1 MANRYI
7 ANTPAEQR
15 EMLQTI
21 GASSIE
27 DLLTKIPAK
36 ARLSRPL
43 ALPPAL
49 AEVDLVR
56 HLRTLA
62 ATNADAERYACFQ
75 GGGSYDHYVPSPIN
89 HIISRGEFFTAYTP
103 YQPEA
108 SQGTLRTIYEYQ
120 TMIAELTGMDV
131 ANASIYDGASSLAE
145 AALMAHSAT
154 ERTEIVLTRGVNPLY
169 RRVVATYCDGPGI
182 RLREIA
188 APDGVLD
195 PDAAKKMIGKK
206 TAALVVQ
213 SPNFYGCLEDIA
225 AAAEIAHAAG
235 ALLIVVADPVNLG
248 VLEAPGRLGADI
260 VVGEG
265 QGLGVPMSFGGPNL
279 GVFAAKNTLVR
290 RIPGRLVGATV
301 DLDGQRGFVLTL
313 QTREQHIRRAKA
325 TSNICTNVALCA
337 LMATVYMAVLGKQG
351 LRRVGEL
358 STSKAHYAAE
368 QLTKVPGVS
377 LRFPIPFF
385 KEFTLRLPKSPVSIV
400 SRLARKHILP
410 GVPLRTYDR
419 ALGDCLLVAVTEQ
432 RTREEIDAYAAALAE
447 ALGGSR
453 S

>member
-1 MANRYI
+1 MASRYI

-15 EMLQTI
+15 EMLRTV
-21 GASSIE
+21 GAQSIE
-27 DLLTKIPAK
+27 DLLVKIPPK

-49 AEVDLVR
+49 AEADLVR
-56 HLRTLA
+56 HLRELA
-62 ATNADAERYACFQ
+62 AMNADADRFACFM
-75 GGGSYDHYVPSPIN
+75 GAGSYDHFVPSPIN
-89 HIISRGEFFTAYTP
+89 HLILRGEFFTAYTP

-145 AALMAHSAT
+145 AALMAHAAT
-154 ERTEIVLTRGVNPLY
+154 ERDEIVLARGVNPLY

-182 RLREIA
+182 RLRDVP
-188 APDGVLD
+188 APDGALD
-195 PDAAKKMIGKK
+195 LEAARALVTKK

-213 SPNFYGCLEDIA
+213 SPNFYGVLEDVA
-225 AAAEIAHAAG
+225 AAAEIAHGAG

-279 GVFAAKNTLVR
+279 GVFAAKSALVR
-290 RIPGRLVGATV
+290 RLPGRLVGATV
-301 DLDGQRGFVLTL
+301 DRDGARGFVLTL
-313 QTREQHIRRAKA
+313 QTREQHIRRARA

-337 LMATVYMAVLGKQG
+337 LMATIYLSTLGKQG
-351 LRRVGEL
+351 LQRVGEL
-358 STSKAHYAAE
+358 SAAKAHYAAE
-368 QLTKVPGVS
+368 QLTKIPGVS
-377 LRFPIPFF
+377 LRFARPFF
-385 KEFTLRLPKSPVSIV
+385 KEFALRLPKSPASVV
-400 SRLARKHILP
+400 TRLARRRILP
-410 GVPLRTYDR
+410 GVPLKTYDR
-419 ALGDCLLVAVTEQ
+419 ALADSLLVAVTEQ

-447 ALGGSR
+447 VLK
-453 S
+453 

>member
-15 EMLQTI
+15 DMLRTI
-21 GASSIE
+21 GVSSLE
-27 DLLTKIPAK
+27 DLLVKIPPK

-49 AEVDLVR
+49 AEADLVR
-56 HLRTLA
+56 HMRELA
-62 ATNADAERYACFQ
+62 AKNADADRFVCFQ

-89 HIISRGEFFTAYTP
+89 HLISRGEFFTAYTP

-145 AALMAHSAT
+145 AALMAHSVT
-154 ERTEIVLTRGVNPLY
+154 ERTEIVLARGVNPLY

-182 RLREIA
+182 RLRDVP
-188 APDGVLD
+188 APEGVLD
-195 PDAAKKMIGKK
+195 GEAARKLVGAK
-206 TAALVVQ
+206 TAALVIQ
-213 SPNFYGCLEDIA
+213 SPNFYGCLEDVGV
-225 AAAEIAHAAG
+225 AAELAHAAG

-279 GVFAAKNTLVR
+279 GVFAAKNALVR
-290 RIPGRLVGATV
+290 RMPGRLVGATV
-301 DLDGQRGFVLTL
+301 DRDGQRGFVLTL

-337 LMATVYMAVLGKQG
+337 LMATIYLATLGRRG
-351 LRRVGEL
+351 LVKVGEL
-358 STSKAHYAAE
+358 STAKAHYAAE
-368 QLTKVPGVS
+368 RLAKIPGAS
-377 LRFPIPFF
+377 LRFNAPFF
-385 KEFTLRLPKSPVSIV
+385 KEFALKLPKAPDRVIP
-400 SRLARKHILP
+400 RLAKQGFLA
-410 GVPLRTYDR
+410 GVPLKTFDR
-419 ALGDCLLVAVTEQ
+419 ALTDCLLVAVTEK
-432 RTREEIDAYAAALAE
+432 RTKAEIDAFAAALEKAV
-447 ALGGSR
+447 A
-453 S
+453 